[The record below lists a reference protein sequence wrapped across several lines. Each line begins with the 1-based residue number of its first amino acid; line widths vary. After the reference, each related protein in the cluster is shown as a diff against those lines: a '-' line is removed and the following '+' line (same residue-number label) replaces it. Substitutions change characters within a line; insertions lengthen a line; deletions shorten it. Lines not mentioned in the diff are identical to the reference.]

1 MRPASVDEGKLLAQ
15 LREMGAVG
23 SVPEGG
29 RTRHAASDADGEA
42 RDLLVRW
49 MREIDLDVRVDRIGN
64 IFGILAG
71 ENGSLN
77 GACMVGSHIDTVTN
91 AGPLDGCYGVLSGL
105 AVARAFQSEGIRP
118 KRPLIVAAFTNEEG
132 VRFQPDMMG
141 SLAFAGGISAEAAL
155 AATDDE
161 GRSLGSELERIGYAG
176 REPLP
181 FATPDEYLE
190 LHVEQGPILDR
201 EGIQIGVVEGVQGIW
216 WWRITVRGA
225 ANHAGTTP
233 LILRHDAGYAAARIV
248 TFLREMAKAAPAT
261 LATVGT
267 MAFRPGSIN
276 VVPSEAVFT
285 VDLRDP
291 ERARLLAAE
300 EKIAAFIEKVAEE
313 EGVSVT
319 MDQLVRFDPVAF
331 DGDLAGLIERAAVEK
346 GFSARR
352 MASGAGHDAQ
362 MMARLCRAAM
372 IFVPSRGGVSHS
384 PEEYTEDDQLIRG
397 TEVLLR
403 VVSGLICP

>member
-1 MRPASVDEGKLLAQ
+1 
-15 LREMGAVG
+15 
-23 SVPEGG
+23 
-29 RTRHAASDADGEA
+29 
-42 RDLLVRW
+42 
-49 MREIDLDVRVDRIGN
+49 
-64 IFGILAG
+64 
-71 ENGSLN
+71 
-77 GACMVGSHIDTVTN
+77 TN
-91 AGPLDGCYGVLSGL
+91 AGALDGCYGVLSGL
-105 AVARAFQSEGIRP
+105 AVARAFLTEGVRP

-141 SLAFAGGISAEAAL
+141 SLAFAGGISAEEAL

-176 REPLP
+176 EEPLP
-181 FATPDEYLE
+181 IATPGEYLE
-190 LHVEQGPILDR
+190 LHVEQGPILDG
-201 EGIQIGVVEGVQGIW
+201 EGVQIGVVEGVQGIW
-216 WWRITVRGA
+216 WWRITVRGT

-233 LILRHDAGYAAARIV
+233 LALRHDAGHAAARIV
-248 TFLREMAKAAPAT
+248 TFLREMAKATPAT

-300 EKIAAFIEKVAEE
+300 EKIAVFTARVAEE
-313 EGVSVT
+313 EEVSVV
-319 MDQLVRFDPVAF
+319 MDQLVRFDPVSF
-331 DGDLAGLIERAAVEK
+331 DGGLLDLIEQAAAEK
-346 GFSARR
+346 GFSSRR

-362 MMARLCRAAM
+362 MMARLCRSAM

-384 PEEYTEDDQLIRG
+384 PAEHTEDDQLIRG
-397 TEVLLR
+397 AEVLLR
-403 VVSGLICP
+403 VVSRLICP